1 MRFKTVREVV
11 DFARELHQAL
21 AGQYAELEQLATS
34 ERAQILLDYL
44 SRHERQLAE
53 ALGNYEV
60 DIAQGMMN
68 TWLQYTPE
76 LQSQVLAETVRAV
89 DLNQV
94 DSIVKAAL
102 AVDDYLVDLYREM
115 VDRAELES
123 LKAVFSGLLKL
134 EESERR
140 QIAKNALRLA
150 DW

>member
-1 MRFKTVREVV
+1 MRFKTVRDVV
-11 DFARELHQAL
+11 DFAKELHQAL
-21 AGQYAELEQLATS
+21 ARQYTELEQLATS
-34 ERAQILLDYL
+34 ERAQLLLDYL

-68 TWLQYTPE
+68 TWLQYTPDLE
-76 LQSQVLAETVRAV
+76 PQALAETVRAV

-94 DSIVKAAL
+94 DGIVKAAL
-102 AVDDYLVDLYREM
+102 AVDDQLVELYREM
-115 VDRAELES
+115 VEHAEPES
-123 LKAVFSGLLKL
+123 LKTVFSGLLAL

-140 QIAKNALRLA
+140 QIAKNALRLF